1 MLPYQN
7 YSNPY
12 NFNFNQMPQQIPAA
26 PQQPVQQD
34 ERIWVQNETS
44 AEAYLV
50 APNGFV
56 RLWDSN
62 AAKFY
67 EKKADPSGRP
77 YPMEVYEYRKISPVL
92 GPIDTES
99 RVDYTAEIKEL
110 KERITALEKKEASY
124 AESASNNAAD

>member
-7 YSNPY
+7 YNNPY
-12 NFNFNQMPQQIPAA
+12 NFNFNQPPMAAVPQNA
-26 PQQPVQQD
+26 PIQAD

-62 AAKFY
+62 SSKFY
-67 EKKADPSGRP
+67 EKKADASGRP
-77 YPMEVYEYRKISPVL
+77 YPMEVYEYRKISPIMASL
-92 GPIDTES
+92 DSECK
-99 RVDYTAEIKEL
+99 VDYMAEIKAL
-110 KERITALEKKEASY
+110 KERISALEKKG
-124 AESASNNAAD
+124 ESNESNGNDATVE

>member
-7 YSNPY
+7 YNNPY
-12 NFNFNQMPQQIPAA
+12 NFNFGQMPTQA
-26 PQQPVQQD
+26 PQTD

-62 AAKFY
+62 ASKFY

-77 YPMEVYEYRKISPVL
+77 YPMEVYEYRKISPVMA
-92 GPIDTES
+92 PVNNESKIDYS
-99 RVDYTAEIKEL
+99 AEL
-110 KERITALEKKEASY
+110 KSLNERITALENRRDSY
-124 AESASNNAAD
+124 AESNANDATVE

>member
-1 MLPYQN
+1 MLPYQT

-12 NFNFNQMPQQIPAA
+12 NFNFNQMPAVPQNA
-26 PQQPVQQD
+26 PLQTD

-62 AAKFY
+62 ASRFY
-67 EKKADPSGRP
+67 EKKADASGRP
-77 YPMEVYEYRKISPVL
+77 FPMEVYEYRKISPVMA
-92 GPIDTES
+92 PVNNESKIDYS
-99 RVDYTAEIKEL
+99 SEL
-110 KERITALEKKEASY
+110 KSLNERITALEKRGESY
-124 AESASNNAAD
+124 AESNGNNATVE